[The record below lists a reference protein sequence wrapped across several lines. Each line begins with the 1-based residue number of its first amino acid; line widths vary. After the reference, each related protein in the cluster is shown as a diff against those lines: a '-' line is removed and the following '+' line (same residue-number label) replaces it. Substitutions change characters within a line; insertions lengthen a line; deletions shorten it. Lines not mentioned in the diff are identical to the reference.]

1 MRGRR
6 NRVNDKSDLSH
17 GFTRIDTDR
26 SVSIRMNPWL
36 RFAEMCRMIDQS
48 SKETLLNAAVSHWMH
63 DLAAQGIITT
73 DDELNVVQWNHWMEE
88 NTGKRANVVIG
99 NNLLQLFPELTE
111 RRLDRNYKWALEGQ
125 VRVLSQALH
134 GYLLSMPVLSSEHG
148 YTQMQQ
154 AVRISPLSNEG
165 RVIGTLT
172 IIEDVTERVAREA
185 ELQAQIEARSRLLSS
200 EKLARSEAERANRLK
215 DEFLATISHELRN
228 PLNAIMGWAHMLRLG
243 KLTDANTERAVETI
257 YRNAKSQA
265 QLVADLLDVSRIIS
279 GKLRLDVGAVD
290 LLFVVNAAIDSI
302 RPAADAKG
310 IRLQTT
316 LDPTAGPIS
325 GDADR
330 LQQIVWN
337 LLTNAVKFTPR
348 GGRIQVKAQRIDSH
362 VEIVVSDSGVGISKE
377 FLPYVFDR
385 FRQADATSTRI
396 HGGLGLGLSIVRQL
410 VDLHGGSISVESEG
424 EGKGATFTITLPFV
438 GVVSNL
444 KEAEPS
450 HPIHSDDMISF
461 EGLPSLQGLKVLVVD
476 DEADTRELIREVLKE
491 CGSEVITSRSVAE
504 ALEALEQH
512 KPDIL
517 ISDLGMPDEDGY
529 SLISKIRALPSER
542 GGHIPAAALTAYAR
556 AEDRMRVLRSGFQF
570 HLPKPV
576 DSAELV
582 TVVASLAGRAYK

>member
-1 MRGRR
+1 MPE
-6 NRVNDKSDLSH
+6 
-17 GFTRIDTDR
+17 T
-26 SVSIRMNPWL
+26 
-36 RFAEMCRMIDQS
+36 S
-48 SKETLLNAAVSHWMH
+48 SKETLLNAAVLHWMH
-63 DLAAQGIITT
+63 DLAAQGIVTT
-73 DDELNVVQWNHWMEE
+73 DSELNVVEWNHWMEE
-88 NTGKRANVVIG
+88 HTGKRASEVIG
-99 NNLLQLFPELTE
+99 QNLLDLFPELTQ
-111 RRLDRNYKWALEGQ
+111 RRLDRHYKWALEGQ

-134 GYLLSMPVLSSEHG
+134 GYLIAMPTVPAAHG
-148 YTQMQQ
+148 YAQMQQ
-154 AVRISPLSNEG
+154 AVRISPLTRDD

-200 EKLARSEAERANRLK
+200 EKLARNEAERANRLK

-228 PLNAIMGWAHMLRLG
+228 PLNAILGWAHMLRLG
-243 KLTDANTERAVETI
+243 KLDDANADRAVETI

-279 GKLRLDVGAVD
+279 GKLRLDVRTVD
-290 LLFVVNAAIDSI
+290 LISIVNAAIDSI
-302 RPAADAKG
+302 RPAADAKT
-310 IRLQTT
+310 IRLQTM
-316 LDPTAGPIS
+316 LDPAGGPIS

-337 LLTNAVKFTPR
+337 LLSNAVKFTPK
-348 GGRIQVKAQRIDSH
+348 GGRIQVKVQRIDSH
-362 VEIVVSDSGVGISKE
+362 VEIVVSDSGVGINKE

-385 FRQADATSTRI
+385 FRQADASTTRVY
-396 HGGLGLGLSIVRQL
+396 GGLGLGLSIVHQL
-410 VDLHGGSISVESEG
+410 VDLHGGTVSVQSEG

-438 GVVSNL
+438 GVIKNE
-444 KEAEPS
+444 KETEAAQLAQ
-450 HPIHSDDMISF
+450 SDEFITLD
-461 EGLPSLQGLKVLVVD
+461 GLPSLEGLKVLVVD
-476 DEADTRELIREVLKE
+476 DEADTRELIREVLRE
-491 CGSEVITSRSVAE
+491 CGSEVITSRSAAE

-529 SLISKIRALPSER
+529 TLISKIRALPAER

-582 TVVASLAGRAYK
+582 TVIASLAGRAYHS

>member
-1 MRGRR
+1 M
-6 NRVNDKSDLSH
+6 
-17 GFTRIDTDR
+17 TET
-26 SVSIRMNPWL
+26 
-36 RFAEMCRMIDQS
+36 S
-48 SKETLLNAAVSHWMH
+48 SKETLLNAAVLHWMH
-63 DLAAQGIITT
+63 DLAAQGIVPT
-73 DDELNVVQWNHWMEE
+73 DNDLNVVAWNHWMEE
-88 NTGKRANVVIG
+88 HTGKRAHDVIG
-99 NNLLQLFPELTE
+99 HNLLDLFPELIE
-111 RRLDRNYKWALEGQ
+111 RRLDRHYKWALEGQ

-134 GYLLSMPVLSSEHG
+134 GYLISMTAVSAEHG
-148 YTQMQQ
+148 YAQMQQ
-154 AVRISPLSNEG
+154 AVRISPLSHEG
-165 RVIGTLT
+165 RIIGTLT

-185 ELQAQIEARSRLLSS
+185 ELQAQIEARSKLLAS
-200 EKLARSEAERANRLK
+200 EKLARSEAERANHLK

-243 KLTDANTERAVETI
+243 KLTDANAERAVETI

-279 GKLRLDVGAVD
+279 GKLRLDVRTVD
-290 LLFVVNAAIDSI
+290 LIYIISAAIDSV
-302 RPAADAKG
+302 RPAVDAKG
-310 IRLQTT
+310 IRLQTM
-316 LDPTAGPIS
+316 LDHAAGPIS

-348 GGRIQVKAQRIDSH
+348 GGRIQVKVQRINSH
-362 VEIVVSDSGVGISKE
+362 VEIIVSDSGVGISKE

-385 FRQADATSTRI
+385 FRQADASTTRI

-410 VDLHGGSISVESEG
+410 VDLHGGSVSVHSEG
-424 EGKGATFTITLPFV
+424 DGKGATFTITLPFV
-438 GVVSNL
+438 GVVSNQ
-444 KEAEPS
+444 KEAES
-450 HPIHSDDMISF
+450 VHPTQGDESISF

-476 DEADTRELIREVLKE
+476 DEPDTRELIREVLRE
-491 CGSEVITSRSVAE
+491 CGSEVITSQSAAE
-504 ALEALEQH
+504 ALVALEEH

-529 SLISKIRALPSER
+529 SLISKIRALPEDR
-542 GGHIPAAALTAYAR
+542 GGQIPAAALTAYAR

-582 TVVASLAGRAYK
+582 TVVASLAGRAYQR

>member
-1 MRGRR
+1 M
-6 NRVNDKSDLSH
+6 
-17 GFTRIDTDR
+17 
-26 SVSIRMNPWL
+26 
-36 RFAEMCRMIDQS
+36 
-48 SKETLLNAAVSHWMH
+48 NAAVLHWMH

-73 DDELNVVQWNHWMEE
+73 DSELNVVEWNQWMEAH
-88 NTGKRANVVIG
+88 TGKRSSDVIG
-99 NNLLQLFPELTE
+99 KNLLNEFPELAA
-111 RRLDRNYKWALEGQ
+111 RRLDRNYKSALEGQ

-134 GYLLSMPVLSSEHG
+134 GYLIAMPVVSGEHG
-148 YTQMQQ
+148 YAQMQQ
-154 AVRISPLSNEG
+154 AVRISPLTHEG
-165 RVIGTLT
+165 QIIGTLT

-200 EKLARSEAERANRLK
+200 EKLARNEAERANRLK

-228 PLNAIMGWAHMLRLG
+228 PLNAILGWAHMLRLG
-243 KLTDANTERAVETI
+243 KLTPSNVERAVETI

-265 QLVADLLDVSRIIS
+265 QLVSDLLDVSRIIS
-279 GKLRLDVGAVD
+279 GKLRLDVRQVD
-290 LLFVVNAAIDSI
+290 LISIVNAAIDSI
-302 RPAADAKG
+302 RPAADAKT
-310 IRLQTT
+310 IRLQTI
-316 LDPTAGPIS
+316 LDPAAGPIS

-337 LLTNAVKFTPR
+337 LLTNAVKFTPK
-348 GGRIQVKAQRIDSH
+348 GGRIQVKLQRVDSH
-362 VEIVVSDSGVGISKE
+362 VEIVVSDSGVGIRKE

-385 FRQADATSTRI
+385 FRQADASTTRTQ
-396 HGGLGLGLSIVRQL
+396 GGLGLGLSIVHQL
-410 VDLHGGSISVESEG
+410 VDLHGGSVSVYSEG
-424 EGKGATFTITLPFV
+424 EGKGATFTISLPFV
-438 GVVSNL
+438 GVISSE
-444 KEAEPS
+444 KDAEAANPGR
-450 HPIHSDDMISF
+450 SDDLTSL

-476 DEADTRELIREVLKE
+476 DEADTRELIREVLRE
-491 CGSEVITSRSVAE
+491 CGSEVILSRSAAE
-504 ALEALEQH
+504 ALEAIEQH

-582 TVVASLAGRAYK
+582 TVVASLAGRAYKT